1 MKKPVTVSLVVPI
14 YGVERYIGKFAES
27 AFGQS
32 YPHIQYIFVNDGT
45 KDNSINIL
53 KEVLE
58 KYPARK
64 EQVVIVDKE
73 NGGLPAARRTGLE
86 YVTGEYVYHVD
97 SDDWLSETAIE
108 KIAARIEETGS
119 DIIYFNF
126 VKEYEG
132 RSKCKRERLY
142 TVETKAQYIRNMFN
156 HKSYAAVW
164 NKCVKA
170 TLYKEH
176 EIYVPQ
182 FGYAEDCYLTSQLV
196 GYAGSISFLDEELYH
211 YRKGNPNAL
220 TRQGIKKRKREY
232 AMNFIDLYEKYSVV
246 PREANPVAPILDDIA
261 MQLAWYSILYNLGL
275 FREYPYLA
283 KAAGKAKL
291 STGTNV
297 PLPAQLL
304 VKAYLFFKR

>member
-1 MKKPVTVSLVVPI
+1 MV
-14 YGVERYIGKFAES
+14 
-27 AFGQS
+27 
-32 YPHIQYIFVNDGT
+32 
-45 KDNSINIL
+45 
-53 KEVLE
+53 
-58 KYPARK
+58 
-64 EQVVIVDKE
+64 
-73 NGGLPAARRTGLE
+73 
-86 YVTGEYVYHVD
+86 
-97 SDDWLSETAIE
+97 
-108 KIAARIEETGS
+108 
-119 DIIYFNF
+119 
-126 VKEYEG
+126 
-132 RSKCKRERLY
+132 
-142 TVETKAQYIRNMFN
+142 
-156 HKSYAAVW
+156 
-164 NKCVKA
+164 
-170 TLYKEH
+170 
-176 EIYVPQ
+176 
-182 FGYAEDCYLTSQLV
+182 
-196 GYAGSISFLDEELYH
+196 LDEELYH